1 MFNVCSGSPKT
12 EFIRATIATCAAW
25 DDPMARKNN
34 HASHTTAKVIATR
47 CENLRSRRRSSLGAK
62 SWKRGMSVTTA
73 YTPRIA
79 RSMMAD
85 VGCEATRPTNNPAA
99 TNLQRVSR
107 RRTVDRMSRR
117 RMNPRD
123 CGDTWYCAH
132 TAKRAVGK
140 DAWRAI
146 VGTNVARSSSKN
158 ARKVMPPATK
168 GYQLRN
174 SIGVVP
180 LEPNK
185 VRRTRKSPGQF
196 AEYLV
201 RSDGRR
207 LNAPRFCASP

>member
-25 DDPMARKNN
+25 DDPTARKNN

-47 CENLRSRRRSSLGAK
+47 CENLRSRRRSSFGPK
-62 SWKRGMSVTTA
+62 SWKRG
-73 YTPRIA
+73 
-79 RSMMAD
+79 
-85 VGCEATRPTNNPAA
+85 
-99 TNLQRVSR
+99 
-107 RRTVDRMSRR
+107 MSRR

-168 GYQLRN
+168 GYQL
-174 SIGVVP
+174 
-180 LEPNK
+180 
-185 VRRTRKSPGQF
+185 
-196 AEYLV
+196 
-201 RSDGRR
+201 D
-207 LNAPRFCASP
+207 

>member
-1 MFNVCSGSPKT
+1 MFNVCSGIPSS

-25 DDPMARKNN
+25 DDPTARKNN

-47 CENLRSRRRSSLGAK
+47 CENLRSRRTSSFRLK

-79 RSMMAD
+79 RRRIAD

-107 RRTVDRMSRR
+107 RRTVDRTSRR
-117 RMNPRD
+117 RTNPRD
-123 CGDTWYCAH
+123 CGD

-146 VGTNVARSSSKN
+146 VGTNVARSSSKI

-180 LEPNK
+180 PEPNR
-185 VRRTRKSPGQF
+185 VRRTRKAPGQF

-201 RSDGRR
+201 RSDGR
-207 LNAPRFCASP
+207 